1 MTLPSNFLLPNGLK
15 DLLMPEAEQEAS
27 IINHLLSS
35 FAQFGF
41 QQIKPPLVEFEESL
55 LSGPGKSL
63 ARHTFRLMD
72 PVSQHMMGVRADV
85 TAQIARIA
93 GSRLASEPRPLRVS
107 YAADVLRVNGSQ
119 LRPERQ
125 FCQVGCELIGAR
137 DTHDD
142 IEMALI
148 ALKSLSEN
156 KVQNL
161 SIDLTIPSLISA
173 VYDVFN
179 VSEADQ
185 EIFEDLLQKRD
196 RDGIKN
202 IDHVVSKILTQLQDC
217 SGLADDCLP
226 ALMAIETPKA
236 VAEKIET
243 LANMV
248 QGLKEALA
256 VYTLDIQI
264 TIDLIE
270 RRGFAYQKG
279 VSYTLFSPAVRG
291 ELGRGGRYAVNDVE
305 QASGFT
311 LYMDSVRQ
319 AVTFPENEE
328 IEQVA
333 QDTSW
338 DDIKKLQDQGKLVSR
353 N

>member
-1 MTLPSNFLLPNGLK
+1 MTHTPSLLPNGLK
-15 DLLMPEAEQEAS
+15 DLLMPQAARETS
-27 IINHLLSS
+27 IINNLLGS

-93 GSRLASEPRPLRVS
+93 GSRLSTEDRPLRLS

-137 DTHDD
+137 DYRDD
-142 IEMALI
+142 IEMALV
-148 ALKSLSEN
+148 ALKSLEGN
-156 KVQNL
+156 KVPNL

-173 VYDVFN
+173 VYDAFN
-179 VSEADQ
+179 VSE
-185 EIFEDLLQKRD
+185 EEREVFETLLQKRD
-196 RDGIKN
+196 RDGIGN
-202 IDHVVSKILTQLQDC
+202 IDHAVSKILNQLQDC
-217 SGLADDCLP
+217 SGLADECLP
-226 ALMAIETPKA
+226 ALIKIETPDL
-236 VAEKIET
+236 VAERIQT
-243 LANMV
+243 LANVV
-248 QGLKEALA
+248 QGLKDALA
-256 VYTLDIQI
+256 VYALDIQI

-279 VSYTLFSPAVRG
+279 VSYTLFSPSVRG
-291 ELGRGGRYAVNDVE
+291 ELGRGGRYAVNDTE
-305 QASGFT
+305 EASGFT
-311 LYMDSVRQ
+311 LYMDSVMQ
-319 AVTFPENEE
+319 AVDFPESDT
-328 IEQVA
+328 IEHVA
-333 QDTSW
+333 QNTSW
-338 DDIKKLQDQGKLVSR
+338 TEIKKLQDQGKLVSR